1 MFLSPYVFIKPWFIG
16 YIDIFPKILPN
27 IIILI
32 FELVVHDFSPEIL
45 DNLAIVV
52 RGIDGI

>member
-1 MFLSPYVFIKPWFIG
+1 MFLSPYVFIESWFIG